1 MARIAPL
8 TRTSN
13 PAWTRLAKAEAAR
26 GEAAFTIAGATGK
39 TLLLLAVLSLSAAYT
54 WHMVDTVGLA
64 RTQPIALGAMLVAV
78 VVALIAIFRPQTAP
92 WTAPLYAVLEG
103 TAIGFVSALYS
114 SSGFT
119 FKGVHGYP
127 GIVPQAAGLTLAAV
141 AAMLALYRTGIIRPT
156 ERFRGAVI
164 GATGAIAVYYLIS
177 IGASFFGFAMPLI
190 HDNGWAGIGFSLV
203 VIAIAAANLILDF
216 AQFEQAAQQRVQ
228 ARYEWFAAFGI
239 MLTIVW
245 LYLEML
251 RLLAKL
257 RRR

>member
-13 PAWTRLAKAEAAR
+13 PTWSRLARAEQAR
-26 GEAAFTIAGATGK
+26 GEAAFTIAGATSK
-39 TLLLLAVLSLSAAYT
+39 TLLLLGVLVLSAAYT
-54 WHMVDTVGLA
+54 WHQVETAGLP
-64 RTQPIALGAMLVAV
+64 RVQPVALGAMLVGL

-103 TAIGFVSALYS
+103 TAIGFISALYS
-114 SSGFT
+114 SAGFT
-119 FKGVHGYP
+119 YKGVHGYP
-127 GIVPQAAGLTLAAV
+127 GIVPQAAGLTIAAV
-141 AAMLALYRTGIIRPT
+141 AAMLLLYRTGLIRPT
-156 ERFRGAVI
+156 ARFRGAVV
-164 GATGAIAVYYLIS
+164 GATAAIAVYYLIA
-177 IGASFFGFAMPLI
+177 IGASFFGLGMPLI

-216 AQFEQAAQQRVQ
+216 GQFEQAAEQRVR

-239 MLTIVW
+239 LLTIVW